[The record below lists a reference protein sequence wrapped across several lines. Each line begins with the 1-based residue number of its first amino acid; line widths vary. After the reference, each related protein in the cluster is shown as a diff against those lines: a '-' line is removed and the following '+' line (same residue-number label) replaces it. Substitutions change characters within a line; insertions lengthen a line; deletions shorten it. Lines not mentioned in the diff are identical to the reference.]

1 MGVLQREPKAAE
13 GPKTQKKNGCAPSL
27 AVAALRSWARL
38 SLSPAARRAAGV
50 FCEEATGGVGIGGE
64 QRERDN
70 PIDCLV
76 GLAWFGVAAS
86 ACASISCF
94 SLRYP
99 SPALFPASTP
109 PPCVHVASRTRLQ
122 PAPCTAQTPLARY
135 LIRHTSSQYA

>member
-1 MGVLQREPKAAE
+1 MGARPRVGRRGCSAE
-13 GPKTQKKNGCAPSL
+13 ERVCITC
-27 AVAALRSWARL
+27 
-38 SLSPAARRAAGV
+38 
-50 FCEEATGGVGIGGE
+50 CEEVTGGVGIGGE

-86 ACASISCF
+86 ACASMSCL
-94 SLRYP
+94 SLRHP

-109 PPCVHVASRTRLQ
+109 PPCAHVASRTRLQ

-135 LIRHTSSQYA
+135 LTRHTSSQYAVGKK